1 VNPRDIL
8 LALRSSTF
16 SSTILKD
23 CEITLPSGEVGFVDL
38 TMSAKTVSGLWRACV
53 DSVIAAYD
61 IAAYDRRATIEL
73 EVSDGAAMPLED
85 AAPDR
90 EEQAG

>member
-38 TMSAKTVSGLWRACV
+38 TMSAKTVSGLWRACI
-53 DSVIAAYD
+53 DCI

-85 AAPDR
+85 AAPDC
-90 EEQAG
+90 EEQEG